1 MTNPNRIRPRSFR
14 RNVSILVV
22 SLVLPLLFGC
32 EPAAP
37 APCLQSADERH
48 QELLVGIN
56 LLADTLADESKL
68 NLLNFFKK
76 ITFRGS
82 VEEVDELISA
92 LSAASGERA
101 GELEKLRK
109 LEPVVTG
116 RPERSSAIGD
126 AITTLAKDVGADEML
141 ERDGSFGIRFLLLQ
155 AQATRMIAVIAAAVS
170 EFDTNR
176 ERKDWLMTVA
186 KQYEDYRHDII
197 DVVTVY
203 MSGEGM
209 AQQEE

>member
-1 MTNPNRIRPRSFR
+1 MTNPNRMRLPRFR
-14 RNVSILVV
+14 QKV
-22 SLVLPLLFGC
+22 SLLAVCLALPLLFGC
-32 EPAAP
+32 ESAAP
-37 APCLQSADERH
+37 EPCLQSEDDRH
-48 QELLVGIN
+48 EDLLVGFN

-68 NLLNFFKK
+68 GLLNFFKK

-82 VEEVDELISA
+82 VEEVDELISTI
-92 LSAASGERA
+92 SAASGERA

-141 ERDGSFGIRFLLLQ
+141 DHDESFDIRFLLLQ
-155 AQATRMIAVIAAAVS
+155 AQATRMVAVIAAAVS
-170 EFDTNR
+170 EFDTNQ
-176 ERKDWLMTVA
+176 ERKDWLMIVA

-197 DVVTVY
+197 DVVTAY
-203 MSGEGM
+203 MSGEGSD
-209 AQQEE
+209 QQEE